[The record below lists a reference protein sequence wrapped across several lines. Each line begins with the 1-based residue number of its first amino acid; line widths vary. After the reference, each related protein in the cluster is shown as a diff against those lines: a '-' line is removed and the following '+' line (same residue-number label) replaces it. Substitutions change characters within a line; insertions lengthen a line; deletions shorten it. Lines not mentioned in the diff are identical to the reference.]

1 MAVNKIV
8 HEPGKYFDCTS
19 MHGKWCTITMRKRKK
34 EKPDSADRLRSA
46 SFGRGDYRDRDVS
59 DAGRS
64 ERV

>member
-1 MAVNKIV
+1 MKNKIGAFTKRL
-8 HEPGKYFDCTS
+8 GKT
-19 MHGKWCTITMRKRKK
+19 RKRGEGAVGEK

>member
-1 MAVNKIV
+1 MKNKIGAFTKRL
-8 HEPGKYFDCTS
+8 GKT
-19 MHGKWCTITMRKRKK
+19 RKRG

>member
-1 MAVNKIV
+1 MKNKIGAFTKRL
-8 HEPGKYFDCTS
+8 GKT
-19 MHGKWCTITMRKRKK
+19 RKRGEGAVGEKGK
-34 EKPDSADRLRSA
+34 KPDSADRLRSA

>member
-1 MAVNKIV
+1 MGEK
-8 HEPGKYFDCTS
+8 GK
-19 MHGKWCTITMRKRKK
+19 KK
-34 EKPDSADRLRSA
+34 SRILADRLRSA

>member
-1 MAVNKIV
+1 MKNKIGAFTKRL
-8 HEPGKYFDCTS
+8 GKT
-19 MHGKWCTITMRKRKK
+19 RKRGEGAVGEKGKK

>member
-1 MAVNKIV
+1 LERVY
-8 HEPGKYFDCTS
+8 KYYYFIIRERRRS
-19 MHGKWCTITMRKRKK
+19 SGRKRKK

-46 SFGRGDYRDRDVS
+46 SFDRGDYRDRDVS